1 MFIKGLSLRNFRNYP
16 ELTISFNKGINI
28 LIGENAQGK
37 TNLLEAIHFIHSLQS
52 FRTQEEKSL
61 ISISLRDAL
70 LSAEAERGGSIINVS
85 AFLDDK
91 GKRVK
96 LNGKKIGKTSEFL
109 SRLFAITFSPDDLF
123 LIKDLPSERRRYF
136 DRAILP
142 HSPSYLKTSA
152 RYDSI
157 LEHRNRL
164 LKDIR
169 DAKKGADAGSLTPW
183 DEQLIEEGTRIL
195 LKRYQFVRQIKPF
208 LEKIFQAISKSS
220 KRPILI
226 YETQLLPPPE
236 ALSSRGE
243 SDMADEIKGI
253 FRLSLTEKRKEELR
267 YGHTLAGPHRDDF
280 QFLIDDQR
288 AKTTASQGQ
297 HRMIILSLKL
307 SEAALYKEA
316 FAEYPVLLLDDVFSE
331 LDEIRAEALIE
342 QIIDMNIE
350 QVFITASKK
359 ESIPSSSK
367 GCSFYLIKEGAVK
380 PYNS

>member
-61 ISISLRDAL
+61 ISISFKDAL

-195 LKRYQFVRQIKPF
+195 LKRHQFIGQIKPF

-226 YETQLLPPPE
+226 YETHLLPPPE

-243 SDMADEIKGI
+243 SDIADEIKGI
-253 FRLSLTEKRKEELR
+253 FRLSLAEKRKEELR

-342 QIIDMNIE
+342 QIHDMHIE

>member
-1 MFIKGLSLRNFRNYP
+1 MFLKELSLRNFRNYI
-16 ELTISFNKGINI
+16 ELSICFNKGINI
-28 LIGENAQGK
+28 FIGENAQGK

-61 ISISLRDAL
+61 ISISFKDAL

-85 AFLDDK
+85 ALLDDK

-169 DAKKGADAGSLTPW
+169 DAKKGADTAALTPW
-183 DEQLIEEGTRIL
+183 NEQLIEEGTRIL
-195 LKRYQFVRQIKPF
+195 LKRHQFVEQIKPF
-208 LEKIFQAISKSS
+208 LEKFFQSISKSS

-226 YETQLLPPPE
+226 YETQLLPPLRDEE
-236 ALSSRGE
+236 ALSGVN
-243 SDMADEIKGI
+243 MADEIKGI
-253 FRLSLTEKRKEELR
+253 FRLSLSEKSREELR
-267 YGHTLAGPHRDDF
+267 YGHTLVGPHRDDF
-280 QFLIDDQR
+280 QFLIDDQK

-316 FAEYPVLLLDDVFSE
+316 FSEYPVLLLDDVFSE

-342 QIIDMNIE
+342 QILDMNIE
-350 QVFITASKK
+350 QVFVTAAKK
-359 ESIPSSSK
+359 ENIPSSNK
-367 GCSFYLIKEGAVK
+367 GCSFYLIKEGTVR
-380 PYNS
+380 PY

>member
-1 MFIKGLSLRNFRNYP
+1 MFLKELSLRNFRNYI
-16 ELTISFNKGINI
+16 ELSICFNKGINI
-28 LIGENAQGK
+28 FIGENAQGK

-61 ISISLRDAL
+61 ISISFKDAL

-85 AFLDDK
+85 ALLDDK

-169 DAKKGADAGSLTPW
+169 DAKKGADTAALTPW
-183 DEQLIEEGTRIL
+183 NEQLIEEGTRIL
-195 LKRYQFVRQIKPF
+195 LKRHQFVEQIKPF
-208 LEKIFQAISKSS
+208 LEKFFQSISKSS

-226 YETQLLPPPE
+226 YETQLLPPLRDEE
-236 ALSSRGE
+236 ALSGVN
-243 SDMADEIKGI
+243 MADEIKGI
-253 FRLSLTEKRKEELR
+253 FRLSLSEKSREELR
-267 YGHTLAGPHRDDF
+267 YGHTLVGPHRDDF
-280 QFLIDDQR
+280 QFLIDDQK

-316 FAEYPVLLLDDVFSE
+316 FSEYPVLLLDDVFSE

-342 QIIDMNIE
+342 QIFDMDIE
-350 QVFITASKK
+350 QVFITAAKK
-359 ESIPSSSK
+359 ESVPFSNK
-367 GCSFYLIKEGAVK
+367 RCSFYLIKEGTVR
-380 PYNS
+380 PY